1 MHPYVWCVV
10 FLLLLMLLYPQAAFM
25 DLPLINILRRLSPLY
40 GGIPHASWD
49 SGDWIKIAL
58 ETFLIL

>member
-1 MHPYVWCVV
+1 
-10 FLLLLMLLYPQAAFM
+10 M
-25 DLPLINILRRLSPLY
+25 DLPLINILGRLSPLY
-40 GGIPHASWD
+40 DGIPRASLD